1 MEFSQSHSLQMP
13 SFLHGA
19 YTSVHREALKE
30 GRRCAEHYRK
40 SGSFPAPREMLDVEP
55 GEPVIAHEVV
65 DFQREQPAWRLHM
78 LSSVMKG
85 LFEALDWQDSFHV
98 GDVYE
103 ASCRET
109 AWSSLYFA
117 VSQVAPKSAERMA
130 LRIEAV
136 LRSWEALQ
144 SGRYLFST
152 PGVPLELDGLM
163 NAACDWVMAAW
174 CPEGSESVRRSLE
187 VAATRMARA
196 TREDSLEAILRQMP
210 RVLPFARGL
219 KHRDVLS
226 NPDFWRQRLAAL
238 EPESFERLSGAWPAL
253 LLEELYAWDRQ
264 LAVT

>member
-109 AWSSLYFA
+109 AWGSLYFA
-117 VSQVAPKSAERMA
+117 VSQVAPKSA
-130 LRIEAV
+130 
-136 LRSWEALQ
+136 
-144 SGRYLFST
+144 G
-152 PGVPLELDGLM
+152 
-163 NAACDWVMAAW
+163 
-174 CPEGSESVRRSLE
+174 
-187 VAATRMARA
+187 RMARA
-196 TREDSLEAILRQMP
+196 TREDSLAAILRQRP